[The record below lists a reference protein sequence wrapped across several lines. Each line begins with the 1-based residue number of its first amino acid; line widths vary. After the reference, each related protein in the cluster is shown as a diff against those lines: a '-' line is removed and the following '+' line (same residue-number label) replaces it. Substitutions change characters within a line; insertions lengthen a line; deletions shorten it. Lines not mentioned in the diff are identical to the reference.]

1 MVLLEV
7 AAVGLDGDWVVLD
20 VITPPIDGLVEPE
33 LLAGLAFSPNNELKA
48 WAGSMTA
55 PVIKPPI
62 PEPKLDNEVPIP
74 LNASVKPLNPVPKL
88 CPALATVPPCAVA
101 SLKNNPINAIP
112 TSGIAI
118 LVIDTKV

>member
-33 LLAGLAFSPNNELKA
+33 LLAGLAFRPNNELKA
-48 WAGSMTA
+48 CAGFITA
-55 PVIKPPI
+55 PLMNPPM
-62 PEPKLDNEVPIP
+62 PEPKSDKDVPMP

-112 TSGIAI
+112 TKGIAI